1 MDECE
6 KVNEHIADRGF
17 KVVERR
23 RDFLYAALGGLYV
36 SFWCPERS
44 HIFDVDPLE
53 LAEGLKLSASDV
65 LIVVAYR
72 PYLIIDELQS
82 VVDRIHRWYGRDFGV
97 KIIGVNASD
106 LEAGLEEAVGHAMA
120 YRPFKIGQ
128 GVETGELCPNCTK
141 SPLRIY
147 VSERLFSAKYKSMV
161 SHLIFA
167 CPSCGLRIRRVEM
180 LSQI

>member
-6 KVNEHIADRGF
+6 KVNEYITDRGF
-17 KVVERR
+17 KVVEKR

-53 LAEGLKLSASDV
+53 LVDELKLSISDALV
-65 LIVVAYR
+65 VVAYR
-72 PYLIIDELQS
+72 PYSIIDELQS
-82 VVDRIHRWYGRDFGV
+82 VIDRVHRWYGRDLRV
-97 KIIGVNASD
+97 KIIGVSASD

-147 VSERLFSAKYKSMV
+147 ISEKLFSAKYRSIV
-161 SHLIFA
+161 GHSIFG
-167 CPSCGLRIRRVEM
+167 CPSCGLRIRRVEI
-180 LSQI
+180 LNQI